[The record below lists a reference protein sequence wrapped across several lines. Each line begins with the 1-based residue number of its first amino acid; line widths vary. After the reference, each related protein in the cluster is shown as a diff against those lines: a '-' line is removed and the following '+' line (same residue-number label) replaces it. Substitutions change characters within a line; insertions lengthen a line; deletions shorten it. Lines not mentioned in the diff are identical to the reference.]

1 MTASPP
7 PHPARRGRPKAM
19 FPAEGQGT
27 IQALDRALEVIQ
39 LLSGRD
45 GMTLTEIAVA
55 LDQSVATMHRVL
67 STLEAREFVEL
78 SPERHDWHIGPGAF
92 RAGSAFLRRT
102 NVVERARPEMHALMA
117 ATGETSNLGVA
128 WKGQVLFLSQVE
140 THEMIRAFMPPGTVS
155 AKHASGIG
163 KALLSC
169 YSAAR
174 LQDFAA
180 AAALP
185 RFTPRTVTTL
195 AALQDQMALARAQGF
210 AVDDEERTLG
220 MRCVAAPILNI
231 HGEAV
236 AGISVSGPTQ
246 RLTDD
251 RIAQIGAL
259 VAAAAERIGRQIGAA
274 ATPR

>member
-1 MTASPP
+1 MPQP
-7 PHPARRGRPKAM
+7 PARRGRPKAM
-19 FPAEGQGT
+19 FPAEGQST

-39 LLSGRD
+39 LLASRD
-45 GMTLTEIAVA
+45 GMTLTAIATA

-67 STLEAREFVEL
+67 ATLEARDFVEL
-78 SPERHDWHIGPGAF
+78 AADRHEWHIGPGTF

-117 ATGETSNLGVA
+117 ESGETSNLGVD
-128 WKGQVLFLSQVE
+128 WKGQVLFLGQVE
-140 THEMIRAFMPPGTVS
+140 THEMIRAFFPPGTVS

-169 YSAAR
+169 LDPAR
-174 LQDFAA
+174 LAA
-180 AAALP
+180 FLASGPLD
-185 RFTPRTVTTL
+185 RFTPRTVTEPE
-195 AALQDQMALARAQGF
+195 ALRAQLLQVRAQGY

-231 HGEAV
+231 HGEAI

-246 RLTDD
+246 RMADD
-251 RIAQIGAL
+251 RIAAIGAM
-259 VAAAAERIGRQIGAA
+259 VGRAAARIGKQIGAA
-274 ATPR
+274 PLPG